1 MSKPTMTRR
10 RFLRDLG
17 VSAGAVPLLAGLD
30 TLYAKAQVPTV
41 PKKRFIVMYTPNGQ
55 LYSAW
60 RVPIAPTT
68 AGATAPFI
76 TDITTGPGL
85 AALSSPTTIW
95 GRTVASTAGAVA
107 PPLSSSA
114 SKLLILDRLS
124 MIAARPVYNDP
135 TAGSLTINGVTV
147 KASSVDGIPH
157 PGGHQKGMGS
167 LLTGQVLK
175 GGANN
180 FGSAGLGNGISI
192 DQVLANQL
200 FKGKVKFPSL
210 QLAVMGTNDLY
221 GYNDRQ
227 VDKEMSYTGPTSP
240 IVPVSDPF
248 VLFNTVFGA
257 GGGTGTAMGSGPTP
271 QQLADKSVLDAVQA
285 DFMRLQTKLSSADWQ
300 LLQQHQSAVRD
311 IETQLTSVFTLSCSA
326 PAAPAAPAGVNIT
339 NPTATLNWTEVPGIT
354 PISGKMLMDIMI
366 QAIACGLT
374 NIVTFQWTHSEDNL
388 SFPWLTLPAS
398 QCNLNGV
405 GHHNMSHERDPNLLI
420 VDGWYA
426 SQFNYMITQLDGIE
440 ESGMPGTKVLDNSLL
455 MYTSCLSDGSAHISD
470 NAYFALAGSN
480 GGYFTTG
487 KLIRYNSVYTP
498 LANDISDPTAAAAV
512 DPLSNEWYTKT
523 GAGGG
528 VQTAQQDQGKVGNPD
543 YSNNDLFASIF
554 DSFGLEMATVAPS
567 IADTRFFHGSLL
579 PGVKAG

>member
-1 MSKPTMTRR
+1 MVKPTMTRR
-10 RFLRDLG
+10 RFLRDIG

-41 PKKRFIVMYTPNGQ
+41 AKKRFIVMYTPNGQ
-55 LYSAW
+55 LYSSW
-60 RVPIAPTT
+60 RIPIDPTT
-68 AGATAPFI
+68 AGPTAPFI
-76 TDITTGPGL
+76 TDITTGAGL
-85 AALSSPTTIW
+85 AALSDPTTIW
-95 GRTVASTAGAVA
+95 GRTATPTAGAVA
-107 PPLSSSA
+107 PPLYNSA

-124 MIAARPVYNDP
+124 MIGGRPAYN
-135 TAGSLTINGVTV
+135 NG
-147 KASSVDGIPH
+147 H
-157 PGGHQKGMGS
+157 PGGHQKGMGA
-167 LLTGQVLK
+167 LLTGQVLQ
-175 GGANN
+175 GGDNN
-180 FGSAGLGNGISI
+180 FGNAGLANGISI
-192 DQVLANQL
+192 DQVLANTL

-221 GYNDRQ
+221 AYNDRQ
-227 VDKEMSYTGPTSP
+227 VDKEMSYAGPVTP

-257 GGGTGTAMGSGPTP
+257 GGGTSTATGSGPTP

-300 LLQQHQSAVRD
+300 LLQQHLTSVRD
-311 IETQLTSVFTLSCSA
+311 IETQLTSVFKLSCST
-326 PAAPAAPAGVNIT
+326 PSAPAAPAGVNIT
-339 NPTATLNWTEVPGIT
+339 GATATLNWTEVPGIT

-366 QAIACGLT
+366 QAVACGLT

-388 SFPWLTLPAS
+388 SFPWLTLPPS

-426 SQFNYMITQLDGIE
+426 SQFNYMITQLDGIQ
-440 ESGMPGTKVLDNSLL
+440 ESGMPGTTVLDNSLL

-480 GGYFTTG
+480 GGYFKTG
-487 KLIRYNSVYTP
+487 QLIRYNDVYTP
-498 LANDISDPTAAAAV
+498 LGVGV
-512 DPLSNEWYTKT
+512 DPLSNDWYTKT

-528 VQTAQQDQGKVGNPD
+528 VQTAQQDQGKVGDPD

-567 IADTRFFHGSLL
+567 MADPRFFHGNLL
-579 PGVKAG
+579 PGVKA

>member
-1 MSKPTMTRR
+1 MRNNMGKPTISRR

-55 LYSAW
+55 LYSSW
-60 RVPIAPTT
+60 RVPIDPAT
-68 AGATAPFI
+68 AGTTAPFI
-76 TDITTGPGL
+76 TDITTGAG
-85 AALSSPTTIW
+85 ATAFASPTTIW
-95 GRTVASTAGAVA
+95 GNKVTATGGAVA
-107 PPLSSSA
+107 PPLSNSA

-124 MIAARPVYNDP
+124 MIAGRPVYNDP
-135 TAGSLTINGVTV
+135 GAPSLTLNGVTV
-147 KASSVDGIPH
+147 KPSSVDGIPH

-192 DQVLANQL
+192 DQVLANNL

-221 GYNDRQ
+221 GYDDRQ
-227 VDKEMSYTGPTSP
+227 VDKEMSYSGPVDP

-257 GGGTGTAMGSGPTP
+257 PSTGTAMGSGPTP

-326 PAAPAAPAGVNIT
+326 PSAPAAPNGVTIT
-339 NPTATLNWTEVPGIT
+339 NPTATLNWTEVPGVT
-354 PISGKMLMDIMI
+354 PLSGKMLMDIMI
-366 QAIACGLT
+366 QAVACGLT

-388 SFPWLTLPAS
+388 SFPWLTLPPS
-398 QCNLNGV
+398 QCNLSGV

-420 VDGWYA
+420 VDSWYA
-426 SQFNYMITQLDGIE
+426 SQFNYMITQLDGIQ
-440 ESGMPGTKVLDNSLL
+440 ESGMPGTTVLDNSLL

-480 GGYFTTG
+480 GGYFKTG
-487 KLIRYNSVYTP
+487 KLIRFNDVYTP
-498 LANDISDPTAAAAV
+498 LGVGV

-528 VQTAQQDQGKVGNPD
+528 VQTAQQDQGKVGSPD
-543 YSNNDLFASIF
+543 LSNNDLFGSIF
-554 DSFGLEMATVAPS
+554 DSFGLVMETVAPT
-567 IADTRFFHGSLL
+567 IADPRFFHGNL
-579 PGVKAG
+579 PGVKVGS

>member
-1 MSKPTMTRR
+1 MNKPTMTRR

-30 TLYAKAQVPTV
+30 TLYAKAQGVPTV
-41 PKKRFIVMYTPNGQ
+41 PKKRFIVMYTPNGM

-60 RVPIAPTT
+60 RVPVDPTT
-68 AGATAPFI
+68 AGTSAPYI
-76 TDITTGPGL
+76 TDISDGTL
-85 AALSSPTTIW
+85 LNNPTTIW
-95 GRTVASTAGAVA
+95 GYKPTSTAGAVA
-107 PPLSSSA
+107 PPLYTNA

-124 MIAARPVYNDP
+124 MIGGRPAYN
-135 TAGSLTINGVTV
+135 AG
-147 KASSVDGIPH
+147 H
-157 PGGHQKGMGS
+157 PGGHQKGMGA

-175 GGANN
+175 GGDNN
-180 FGSAGLGNGISI
+180 FGNAGLANGISI
-192 DQVLANQL
+192 DQVLANTL

-227 VDKEMSYTGPTSP
+227 VDKEMSYTGPTDP

-257 GGGTGTAMGSGPTP
+257 GASTGTGSTTSMGPTP
-271 QQLADKSVLDAVQA
+271 QQLADKSILDAVQA
-285 DFMRLQTKLSSADWQ
+285 DFARLQPKLSMADWQ

-311 IETQLTSVFTLSCSA
+311 IETQLTSVFKLSCTAPTA
-326 PAAPAAPAGVNIT
+326 PAAPQGVNIA
-339 NPTATLNWTEVPGIT
+339 NSTATLNWTEVPGMT
-354 PISGKMLMDIMI
+354 PVSGKMLMDIMV
-366 QAIACGLT
+366 QAVACGLT

-398 QCNLNGV
+398 QCNLQGV

-420 VDGWYA
+420 VDSWYA
-426 SQFNYMITQLDGIE
+426 SQFNYMINQLAGIQ
-440 ESGMPGTKVLDNSLL
+440 ESGMPGTTVLDNSLL

-480 GGYFTTG
+480 GGYFKTG
-487 KLIRYNSVYTP
+487 KLIRFNSVYTP
-498 LANDISDPTAAAAV
+498 LGTGV

-543 YSNNDLFASIF
+543 LSNNDLFGSIF
-554 DSFGLEMATVAPS
+554 DSFGLDITTVAPT
-567 IADTRFFHGSLL
+567 IADSRFFHGNL
-579 PGVKAG
+579 PGVKVGS

>member
-1 MSKPTMTRR
+1 MVKSTMSRR

-41 PKKRFIVMYTPNGQ
+41 PKKRLIVMYTPNGQ
-55 LYSAW
+55 LYSSW
-60 RVPIAPTT
+60 RVPIDPAT
-68 AGATAPFI
+68 AGPTSPFI

-85 AALSSPTTIW
+85 AALSSNTTIW

-107 PPLSSSA
+107 PPLYNSA

-124 MIAARPVYNDP
+124 MIAGRPIYNDP
-135 TAGSLTINGVTV
+135 TAGTLTLNGTTV

-175 GGANN
+175 GGDNN
-180 FGSAGLGNGISI
+180 FGNAGLGNGISI
-192 DQVLANQL
+192 DQVLANNL
-200 FKGKVKFPSL
+200 FKGTVKFPSL

-221 GYNDRQ
+221 AYDDRQ
-227 VDKEMSYTGPTSP
+227 VDKEMSYTAPISP

-257 GGGTGTAMGSGPTP
+257 GGGTATATSGPTP
-271 QQLADKSVLDAVQA
+271 QQLVDKSVLDAVQA

-300 LLQQHQSAVRD
+300 LLQQHQTAVRD
-311 IETQLTSVFTLSCSA
+311 IETQLTSVFKLSCTAPSA
-326 PAAPAAPAGVNIT
+326 PAAPSGVNIT
-339 NPTATLNWTEVPGIT
+339 DATATLNWTEVPGIT

-366 QAIACGLT
+366 QAVACGLT

-388 SFPWLTLPAS
+388 SFPWLTLPPS

-426 SQFNYMITQLDGIE
+426 SQFNYMITQLDGIQ
-440 ESGMPGTKVLDNSLL
+440 ESGMPGTTVLDNSLL

-480 GGYFTTG
+480 GGYFKTG
-487 KLIRYNSVYTP
+487 QLIRYNDVYTP
-498 LANDISDPTAAAAV
+498 LGVGV
-512 DPLSNEWYTKT
+512 DPLSNDWYTKT

-528 VQTAQQDQGKVGNPD
+528 VQTAQQDQGKVGDPD

-567 IADTRFFHGSLL
+567 MADPRFFHGNLL
-579 PGVKAG
+579 PGVKA

>member
-1 MSKPTMTRR
+1 MGKPTMTRR

-30 TLYAKAQVPTV
+30 TLYAKAQTAAI

-55 LYSAW
+55 LYSSW
-60 RVPIAPTT
+60 RLPIDPMT
-68 AGATAPFI
+68 AGPTAPFI
-76 TDITTGPGL
+76 TDITTGAGL
-85 AALSSPTTIW
+85 AALSDPTTIW
-95 GRTVASTAGAVA
+95 GKTAMATAGAVA
-107 PPLSSSA
+107 PALYNSA

-124 MIAARPVYNDP
+124 MIGARPAYN
-135 TAGSLTINGVTV
+135 AN
-147 KASSVDGIPH
+147 H

-167 LLTGQVLK
+167 LLTGQVLQ
-175 GGANN
+175 GGDNN
-180 FGSAGLGNGISI
+180 FGNAGLANGISI
-192 DQVLANQL
+192 DQVLANTV

-210 QLAVMGTNDLY
+210 QLAVMGSNDLY

-227 VDKEMSYTGPTSP
+227 VDKEMSYAAPVTP

-257 GGGTGTAMGSGPTP
+257 GTTGTGTAMGSGPTP
-271 QQLADKSVLDAVQA
+271 QQLADKSILDAVQA

-311 IETQLTSVFTLSCSA
+311 IETQLTSVFTVSCST

-339 NPTATLNWTEVPGIT
+339 NATATLNWTEVPGMT
-354 PISGKMLMDIMI
+354 PVSGKMLMDIMI
-366 QAIACGLT
+366 QAVACGLT

-388 SFPWLTLPAS
+388 SFPWLTLPPS

-420 VDGWYA
+420 VDSWYA
-426 SQFNYMITQLDGIE
+426 SQFNYMITQLEGIQ
-440 ESGMPGTKVLDNSLL
+440 ESGMPGTTVLDNSLL

-480 GGYFTTG
+480 GGYFKTG
-487 KLIRYNSVYTP
+487 KLIRFNSIYTP
-498 LANDISDPTAAAAV
+498 LAVGA
-512 DPLSNEWYTKT
+512 DPLSNAWYTKT
-523 GAGGG
+523 GPGGG
-528 VQTAQQDQGKVGNPD
+528 VQTAQQDQGKVGTPNL
-543 YSNNDLFASIF
+543 SNNDLFGSIF
-554 DSFGLEMATVAPS
+554 DSFGLDMKTVAPT
-567 IADTRFFHGSLL
+567 IADSRFFHGNL
-579 PGVKAG
+579 PGVKVGT

>member
-1 MSKPTMTRR
+1 MGKPTMSRR

-17 VSAGAVPLLAGLD
+17 VSAGAVPLLTGLD
-30 TLYAKAQVPTV
+30 TLYAKAQTAVTTV

-55 LYSAW
+55 LYSSW
-60 RVPIAPTT
+60 RVPIDPAT
-68 AGATAPFI
+68 AGTTSPFI

-85 AALSSPTTIW
+85 AALQSDTTIW
-95 GRTVASTAGAVA
+95 GRTVTSTAGAVA
-107 PPLSSSA
+107 QPLSTSA

-124 MIAARPVYNDP
+124 MIAGRPIYNDP
-135 TAGSLTINGVTV
+135 TAGTLTINGTTV

-175 GGANN
+175 GGDNN
-180 FGSAGLGNGISI
+180 FGNAGLGNGISI
-192 DQVLANQL
+192 DQVLANTL

-221 GYNDRQ
+221 GYDDRQ
-227 VDKEMSYTGPTSP
+227 VDKEMSYTAPISP

-257 GGGTGTAMGSGPTP
+257 PSTGTATSGPTP

-311 IETQLTSVFTLSCSA
+311 IETQLTSVFTLSCST
-326 PAAPAAPAGVNIT
+326 PSAPAAPAGVNIT
-339 NPTATLNWTEVPGIT
+339 DATATLNWTEVPGMT
-354 PISGKMLMDIMI
+354 PVSGKMLMDIMI
-366 QAIACGLT
+366 QAVACGLT

-388 SFPWLTLPAS
+388 SFPWLTLPPS

-426 SQFNYMITQLDGIE
+426 SQFNYMITQLDGIQ
-440 ESGMPGTKVLDNSLL
+440 ESGMPGTTVLDNSLL

-480 GGYFTTG
+480 GGYFKTG
-487 KLIRYNSVYTP
+487 KLIRFNDVYTP
-498 LANDISDPTAAAAV
+498 LGVGV
-512 DPLSNEWYTKT
+512 DPLSNDWYTKT

-528 VQTAQQDQGKVGNPD
+528 VQTAQQDQGKVGDPD
-543 YSNNDLFASIF
+543 LSNNDLMGSIF
-554 DSFGLEMATVAPS
+554 DSFGLDIQTVAPS
-567 IADTRFFHGSLL
+567 IADSRFFHGNL
-579 PGVKAG
+579 PGVKVGS

>member
-1 MSKPTMTRR
+1 MGKPTMSRR

-17 VSAGAVPLLAGLD
+17 VSAGAVPLLTGLD
-30 TLYAKAQVPTV
+30 TLYAKAQTAVTTV

-55 LYSAW
+55 LYSSW
-60 RVPIAPTT
+60 RVPIDPAT
-68 AGATAPFI
+68 AGTTSPFI

-85 AALSSPTTIW
+85 AALQSDTTIW
-95 GRTVASTAGAVA
+95 GRTVTSTAGAVA
-107 PPLSSSA
+107 PPLSTSA

-124 MIAARPVYNDP
+124 MIAGRPIYNDP
-135 TAGSLTINGVTV
+135 TAGTLTINGTTV

-175 GGANN
+175 GGDNN
-180 FGSAGLGNGISI
+180 FGNAGLGNGISI
-192 DQVLANQL
+192 DQVLANTL

-221 GYNDRQ
+221 GYDDRQ
-227 VDKEMSYTGPTSP
+227 VDKEMSYTAPISP

-257 GGGTGTAMGSGPTP
+257 PSTGTATSGPTP

-311 IETQLTSVFTLSCSA
+311 IETQLTSVFTLSCST
-326 PAAPAAPAGVNIT
+326 PSAPAAPAGVNIT
-339 NPTATLNWTEVPGIT
+339 DATATLNWTEVPGMT
-354 PISGKMLMDIMI
+354 PVSGKMLMDIMI
-366 QAIACGLT
+366 QAVACGLT

-388 SFPWLTLPAS
+388 SFPWLTLPPS

-426 SQFNYMITQLDGIE
+426 SQFNYMITQLDGIQ
-440 ESGMPGTKVLDNSLL
+440 ESGMPGTTVLDNSLL
-455 MYTSCLSDGSAHISD
+455 MYSSCLSDGSAHISD

-480 GGYFTTG
+480 GGYFKTG
-487 KLIRYNSVYTP
+487 KLIRFNDVYTP
-498 LANDISDPTAAAAV
+498 LGVGV
-512 DPLSNEWYTKT
+512 DPLSNDWYTKT

-528 VQTAQQDQGKVGNPD
+528 VQTAQQDQGKVGSPD
-543 YSNNDLFASIF
+543 LSNNDLMGSIF
-554 DSFGLEMATVAPS
+554 DSFGLDIQTVAPS
-567 IADTRFFHGSLL
+567 IADSRFFHGNL
-579 PGVKAG
+579 PGVKVGS

>member
-1 MSKPTMTRR
+1 MGKPTMSRR

-17 VSAGAVPLLAGLD
+17 VSAGAVPLLTGLD
-30 TLYAKAQVPTV
+30 TLYAKAQTAVTTV

-55 LYSAW
+55 LYSSW
-60 RVPIAPTT
+60 RVPIDPAT
-68 AGATAPFI
+68 AGTTSPFI

-85 AALSSPTTIW
+85 AALQSDTTIW
-95 GRTVASTAGAVA
+95 GRTVTSTAGAVA
-107 PPLSSSA
+107 PPLSMSA

-124 MIAARPVYNDP
+124 MIAGRPIYNDP
-135 TAGSLTINGVTV
+135 TAGTLTINGTTV

-175 GGANN
+175 GGDNN
-180 FGSAGLGNGISI
+180 FGNAGLGNGISI
-192 DQVLANQL
+192 DQVLANTL

-221 GYNDRQ
+221 GYDDRQ
-227 VDKEMSYTGPTSP
+227 VDKEMSYTAPISP

-257 GGGTGTAMGSGPTP
+257 PSTGTATSGPTP

-311 IETQLTSVFTLSCSA
+311 IETQLTSVFTLSCST
-326 PAAPAAPAGVNIT
+326 PSAPAAPAGVNIT
-339 NPTATLNWTEVPGIT
+339 DATATLNWTEVPGMT
-354 PISGKMLMDIMI
+354 PVSGKMLMDIMI
-366 QAIACGLT
+366 QAVACGLT

-388 SFPWLTLPAS
+388 SFPWLTLPPS

-426 SQFNYMITQLDGIE
+426 SQFNYMITQLDGIQ
-440 ESGMPGTKVLDNSLL
+440 ESGMPGTTVLDNSLL

-480 GGYFTTG
+480 GGYFKTG
-487 KLIRYNSVYTP
+487 KLIRFNDVYTP
-498 LANDISDPTAAAAV
+498 LGVGV
-512 DPLSNEWYTKT
+512 DPLSNDWYTKT

-528 VQTAQQDQGKVGNPD
+528 VQTAQQDQGKVGDPD
-543 YSNNDLFASIF
+543 LSNNDLMGSIF
-554 DSFGLEMATVAPS
+554 DSFGLDIQTVAPS
-567 IADTRFFHGSLL
+567 IADSRFFHGNL
-579 PGVKAG
+579 PGVKVGS

>member
-1 MSKPTMTRR
+1 MGKPTMTRR

-17 VSAGAVPLLAGLD
+17 VSAGAVPLLTGLD
-30 TLYAKAQVPTV
+30 TLYAKAQAVASV

-55 LYSAW
+55 LYSSW
-60 RVPIAPTT
+60 RVPIDPAT
-68 AGATAPFI
+68 AGTTAPFI
-76 TDITTGPGL
+76 TDITTGAGL
-85 AALSSPTTIW
+85 AALQSDTTIW

-107 PPLSSSA
+107 PPLSTSA

-124 MIAARPVYNDP
+124 MIAGRPVYNDP
-135 TAGSLTINGVTV
+135 TAPSLTINGTTV
-147 KASSVDGIPH
+147 KSSSVDGIPH

-175 GGANN
+175 GGDNN
-180 FGSAGLGNGISI
+180 FGNAGLGNGISI
-192 DQVLANQL
+192 DQVLANTL

-221 GYNDRQ
+221 GYDDRQ
-227 VDKEMSYTGPTSP
+227 VDKEMSYTAPISP

-257 GGGTGTAMGSGPTP
+257 PSTGTATSGPTP

-311 IETQLTSVFTLSCSA
+311 IETQLTSVFVLSCST
-326 PAAPAAPAGVNIT
+326 PSAPAAPAGVNIT
-339 NPTATLNWTEVPGIT
+339 DATATLNWTEVPGMT
-354 PISGKMLMDIMI
+354 PVSGKMLMDIMI
-366 QAIACGLT
+366 QAVACGLT

-388 SFPWLTLPAS
+388 SFPWLTLPPS

-426 SQFNYMITQLDGIE
+426 SQFNYMITQLDGIQ
-440 ESGMPGTKVLDNSLL
+440 ESGMPGTTVLDNSLL

-480 GGYFTTG
+480 GGYFKTG
-487 KLIRYNSVYTP
+487 QLIRFNDVYTP
-498 LANDISDPTAAAAV
+498 LGVGV
-512 DPLSNEWYTKT
+512 DPLSNDWYTKT

-528 VQTAQQDQGKVGNPD
+528 VQTAQQDQGKVGSPD
-543 YSNNDLFASIF
+543 LSNNDLMGSIF
-554 DSFGLEMATVAPS
+554 DSFGLDIQTVAPS
-567 IADTRFFHGSLL
+567 IADPRFFHGNL
-579 PGVKAG
+579 PGVKVGS

>member
-1 MSKPTMTRR
+1 MGKPTMTRR

-17 VSAGAVPLLAGLD
+17 VSAGAVPLLTGLD
-30 TLYAKAQVPTV
+30 TLYAKAQAVASV

-55 LYSAW
+55 LYSSW
-60 RVPIAPTT
+60 RVPIDPAT
-68 AGATAPFI
+68 AGTTAPFI
-76 TDITTGPGL
+76 TDITTGAGL
-85 AALSSPTTIW
+85 AALQSDTTIW

-107 PPLSSSA
+107 PPLSTSA

-124 MIAARPVYNDP
+124 MIAGRPVYNDP
-135 TAGSLTINGVTV
+135 TAPSLTINGTTV
-147 KASSVDGIPH
+147 KSSSVDGIPH

-175 GGANN
+175 GGDNN
-180 FGSAGLGNGISI
+180 FGNAGLGNGISI
-192 DQVLANQL
+192 DQVLANTL

-221 GYNDRQ
+221 GYDDRQ
-227 VDKEMSYTGPTSP
+227 VDKEMSYTAPISP

-257 GGGTGTAMGSGPTP
+257 PSTGTATSGPTP

-300 LLQQHQSAVRD
+300 LLQQHQTAVRD
-311 IETQLTSVFTLSCSA
+311 IETQLTSVFKLSCTAPSA
-326 PAAPAAPAGVNIT
+326 PAAPSGVNIT
-339 NPTATLNWTEVPGIT
+339 DATATLNWTEVPGIT

-366 QAIACGLT
+366 QAVACGLT

-388 SFPWLTLPAS
+388 SFPWLTLPPS

-426 SQFNYMITQLDGIE
+426 SQFNYMITQLDGIQ
-440 ESGMPGTKVLDNSLL
+440 ESGMPGTTVLDNSLL

-480 GGYFTTG
+480 GGYFKTG
-487 KLIRYNSVYTP
+487 KLIRFNDVYTP
-498 LANDISDPTAAAAV
+498 LGVGV
-512 DPLSNEWYTKT
+512 DPLSNDWYTKT

-528 VQTAQQDQGKVGNPD
+528 VQTAQQDQGKVGDPD

-567 IADTRFFHGSLL
+567 MADPRFFHGNLL
-579 PGVKAG
+579 PGVKA

>member
-1 MSKPTMTRR
+1 MGKPTMTRR

-17 VSAGAVPLLAGLD
+17 VSAGAVPLLTGLD
-30 TLYAKAQVPTV
+30 TLYAKAQTAAI

-55 LYSAW
+55 LYSSW
-60 RVPIAPTT
+60 RVPIDPAT
-68 AGATAPFI
+68 AGTTAPFI
-76 TDITTGPGL
+76 TDITTGAGL
-85 AALSSPTTIW
+85 AALQSDTTIW

-107 PPLSSSA
+107 PPLSTSA

-124 MIAARPVYNDP
+124 MIAGRPVYNDP
-135 TAGSLTINGVTV
+135 TAPSLTINGTTV
-147 KASSVDGIPH
+147 KSSSVDGIPH

-175 GGANN
+175 GGDNN
-180 FGSAGLGNGISI
+180 FGNAGLGNGISI
-192 DQVLANQL
+192 DQVLANTL

-221 GYNDRQ
+221 GYDDRQ
-227 VDKEMSYTGPTSP
+227 VDKEMSYTAPISP

-257 GGGTGTAMGSGPTP
+257 PSTGTATSGPTP

-300 LLQQHQSAVRD
+300 LLQQHQTAVRD
-311 IETQLTSVFTLSCSA
+311 IETQLTSVFKLSCTAPSA
-326 PAAPAAPAGVNIT
+326 PAAPSGVNIT
-339 NPTATLNWTEVPGIT
+339 DATATLNWTEVPGIT

-366 QAIACGLT
+366 QAVACGLT

-388 SFPWLTLPAS
+388 SFPWLTLPPS

-426 SQFNYMITQLDGIE
+426 SQFNYMITQLDGIQ
-440 ESGMPGTKVLDNSLL
+440 ESGMPGTTVLDNSLL

-480 GGYFTTG
+480 GGYFKTG
-487 KLIRYNSVYTP
+487 KLIRFNDVYTP
-498 LANDISDPTAAAAV
+498 LGVGV
-512 DPLSNEWYTKT
+512 DPLSNDWYTKT

-528 VQTAQQDQGKVGNPD
+528 VQTAQQDQGKVGDPD

-567 IADTRFFHGSLL
+567 MADPRFFHGNLL
-579 PGVKAG
+579 PGVKA

>member
-1 MSKPTMTRR
+1 MGKPTMTRR

-17 VSAGAVPLLAGLD
+17 VSAGAVPLLTGLD
-30 TLYAKAQVPTV
+30 TLYAKAQTATI

-55 LYSAW
+55 LYSSW
-60 RVPIAPTT
+60 RVPIDPAT
-68 AGATAPFI
+68 AGTTSPFI
-76 TDITTGPGL
+76 TDITTGAGL
-85 AALSSPTTIW
+85 AALQSDTTIW
-95 GRTVASTAGAVA
+95 GRTVTSTAGAVA
-107 PPLSSSA
+107 PPLSTSA

-124 MIAARPVYNDP
+124 MIAGRPIYNDP
-135 TAGSLTINGVTV
+135 TAGTLTLNGTTV

-175 GGANN
+175 GGDNN
-180 FGSAGLGNGISI
+180 FGNAGLGNGISI
-192 DQVLANQL
+192 DQVLANTL

-221 GYNDRQ
+221 GYDDRQ
-227 VDKEMSYTGPTSP
+227 VDKEMSYTAPISP

-257 GGGTGTAMGSGPTP
+257 PSTGTATSGPTP

-311 IETQLTSVFTLSCSA
+311 IETQLTSVFTLSCST
-326 PAAPAAPAGVNIT
+326 PSAPAAPAGVNIT
-339 NPTATLNWTEVPGIT
+339 DATATLNWTEVPGMT
-354 PISGKMLMDIMI
+354 PVSGKMLMDIMI
-366 QAIACGLT
+366 QAVACGLT

-388 SFPWLTLPAS
+388 SFPWLTLPPS

-426 SQFNYMITQLDGIE
+426 SQFNYMITQLDGIQ
-440 ESGMPGTKVLDNSLL
+440 ESGMPGTTVLDNSLL

-480 GGYFTTG
+480 GGYFKTG
-487 KLIRYNSVYTP
+487 KLIRFNDVYTP
-498 LANDISDPTAAAAV
+498 LGVGV
-512 DPLSNEWYTKT
+512 DPLSNDWYTKT

-528 VQTAQQDQGKVGNPD
+528 VQTAQQDQGKVGDPD
-543 YSNNDLFASIF
+543 LSNNDLMGSIF
-554 DSFGLEMATVAPS
+554 DSFGLDIQTVAPS
-567 IADTRFFHGSLL
+567 IADSRFFHGNL
-579 PGVKAG
+579 PGVKVGS

>member
-1 MSKPTMTRR
+1 MRKPTMTRR

-17 VSAGAVPLLAGLD
+17 VSAGAVPLLAGMD
-30 TLYAKAQVPTV
+30 SLYAKAQTAGTVATV
-41 PKKRFIVMYTPNGQ
+41 PKQRFIVMYTPNGQ
-55 LYSAW
+55 LYSSW
-60 RVPIAPTT
+60 RVPIDPAT
-68 AGATAPFI
+68 AGPTSPFV

-85 AALSSPTTIW
+85 AALSSDTTIW

-107 PPLSSSA
+107 PPLYNSA

-124 MIAARPVYNDP
+124 MIAARPIYNDP
-135 TAGSLTINGVTV
+135 TAGTLTLNGTTV

-175 GGANN
+175 GGDNN
-180 FGSAGLGNGISI
+180 FGNAGLGNGISI
-192 DQVLANQL
+192 DQVLANTL

-221 GYNDRQ
+221 AYDDRQ
-227 VDKEMSYTGPTSP
+227 VDKEMSYTAPISP

-257 GGGTGTAMGSGPTP
+257 GGGTGTATGSGPTP
-271 QQLADKSVLDAVQA
+271 QQLIDKSVLDAVQA

-300 LLQQHQSAVRD
+300 LLQQHQTAVRD
-311 IETQLTSVFTLSCSA
+311 IETQLTSVFKLSCTA
-326 PAAPAAPAGVNIT
+326 PSMPAAPAGVNIT
-339 NPTATLNWTEVPGIT
+339 DATATLNWTEVPGIT

-366 QAIACGLT
+366 QAVACGLT

-388 SFPWLTLPAS
+388 SFPWLTLPPS

-426 SQFNYMITQLDGIE
+426 SQFNYMITQLDGIQ
-440 ESGMPGTKVLDNSLL
+440 ESGMPGTTVLDNSLL

-480 GGYFTTG
+480 GGYFKTG
-487 KLIRYNSVYTP
+487 QLIRYNDVYTP
-498 LANDISDPTAAAAV
+498 LGVGV
-512 DPLSNEWYTKT
+512 DPLSNDWYTKT
-523 GAGGG
+523 GTGGG
-528 VQTAQQDQGKVGNPD
+528 VQTAQQDQGKVGDPD

-567 IADTRFFHGSLL
+567 MADPRFFHGNLL
-579 PGVKAG
+579 PGVKA

>member
-1 MSKPTMTRR
+1 MGKPTMTRR

-55 LYSAW
+55 LYSSW
-60 RVPIAPTT
+60 RLPINPST
-68 AGATAPFI
+68 AGTTAPFI
-76 TDITTGPGL
+76 TDITTGAGL
-85 AALSSPTTIW
+85 AALSDPSTIW
-95 GRTVASTAGAVA
+95 GRTVTSTSGAVA
-107 PPLSSSA
+107 PPLYKSA
-114 SKLLILDRLS
+114 DKLLILDRLS
-124 MIAARPVYNDP
+124 MIAGRPVYNDP
-135 TAGSLTINGVTV
+135 TANKLTINGVTV
-147 KASSVDGIPH
+147 NPSSVDGVPH

-175 GGANN
+175 GGENN

-192 DQVLANQL
+192 DQVLANSL

-210 QLAVMGTNDLY
+210 QIAVMGTNDLY
-221 GYNDRQ
+221 SYSDRQ
-227 VDKEMSYTGPTSP
+227 DDKEMSYSGPSMP
-240 IVPVSDPF
+240 LVPVSDPF
-248 VLFNTVFGA
+248 VLFNTVFGTA
-257 GGGTGTAMGSGPTP
+257 TAGTGTTMGGPTP

-326 PAAPAAPAGVNIT
+326 PSAPAAPAGVTIT

-366 QAIACGLT
+366 QAVACGLT

-388 SFPWLTLPAS
+388 SFPWLTLPPS

-420 VDGWYA
+420 VDAWYA
-426 SQFNYMITQLDGIE
+426 SQFNYMITQLDGIQ
-440 ESGMPGTKVLDNSLL
+440 ESGMPGTTVLDNSLL

-480 GGYFTTG
+480 GGYFKTG
-487 KLIRYNSVYTP
+487 KVIRFNNVYTP
-498 LANDISDPTAAAAV
+498 LGNDVSNPTAAAAV
-512 DPLSNEWYTKT
+512 DPLSNAWYTKT

-543 YSNNDLFASIF
+543 LSNNDLFGSIF
-554 DSFGLEMATVAPS
+554 DSFGLQIQTAAPT
-567 IADTRFFHGSLL
+567 IADPRFFHGNL
-579 PGVKAG
+579 PGVKVGT

>member
-1 MSKPTMTRR
+1 MGKPTMTRR

-30 TLYAKAQVPTV
+30 TLYAKAQTAAI

-55 LYSAW
+55 LYSSW
-60 RVPIAPTT
+60 RLPIDPMT
-68 AGATAPFI
+68 AGPTAPFI
-76 TDITTGPGL
+76 TDITTGAGL
-85 AALSSPTTIW
+85 AALSDPTTIW
-95 GRTVASTAGAVA
+95 GKTAMATAGAVA
-107 PPLSSSA
+107 PALYNSA

-124 MIAARPVYNDP
+124 MIGARPAYN
-135 TAGSLTINGVTV
+135 AN
-147 KASSVDGIPH
+147 H

-167 LLTGQVLK
+167 LLTGQVLQ
-175 GGANN
+175 GGDNN
-180 FGSAGLGNGISI
+180 FGNAGLGNGISI
-192 DQVLANQL
+192 DQVLANTV

-227 VDKEMSYTGPTSP
+227 VDKEMSYAAPVTP

-257 GGGTGTAMGSGPTP
+257 GTTGTAMGSGPTA

-311 IETQLTSVFTLSCSA
+311 IETQLTSVFTLSCST
-326 PAAPAAPAGVNIT
+326 PAAPAAPAGVDIT
-339 NPTATLNWTEVPGIT
+339 NATATLNWTEVPGMT
-354 PISGKMLMDIMI
+354 PVSGKMLMDIMI
-366 QAIACGLT
+366 QAVACGLT

-388 SFPWLTLPAS
+388 SFPWLTLPPS

-420 VDGWYA
+420 VDSWYA
-426 SQFNYMITQLDGIE
+426 SQFNYMITQLDGIQ
-440 ESGMPGTKVLDNSLL
+440 ESGMPGTTVLDNSLL

-480 GGYFTTG
+480 GGYFKTG
-487 KLIRYNSVYTP
+487 QLIRFNSVYTP
-498 LANDISDPTAAAAV
+498 LGVGV
-512 DPLSNEWYTKT
+512 DPLSNAWYTKT
-523 GAGGG
+523 GSGGG
-528 VQTAQQDQGKVGNPD
+528 VQTAQQDQGKVGSPD
-543 YSNNDLFASIF
+543 LSNNDLFGSIF
-554 DSFGLEMATVAPS
+554 DSFGLDITTVAPT
-567 IADTRFFHGSLL
+567 IADSRFFHGNL
-579 PGVKAG
+579 PGVKVGT

>member
-1 MSKPTMTRR
+1 MGKPTMTRR

-17 VSAGAVPLLAGLD
+17 VSAGAVPLLTGLD
-30 TLYAKAQVPTV
+30 TLYAKAQTAGTV
-41 PKKRFIVMYTPNGQ
+41 GAIPKKRFIVMYTPNGQ
-55 LYSAW
+55 LYSSW
-60 RVPIAPTT
+60 RVPIDPAT
-68 AGATAPFI
+68 AGTTAPFI

-85 AALSSPTTIW
+85 AALQSDTTIW

-107 PPLSSSA
+107 PPLSTSA

-124 MIAARPVYNDP
+124 MIAGRPVYNDP
-135 TAGSLTINGVTV
+135 TAGSLTINGTTV
-147 KASSVDGIPH
+147 QASSVDGIPH

-175 GGANN
+175 GGDNN
-180 FGSAGLGNGISI
+180 FGNAGLGNGISI
-192 DQVLANQL
+192 DQVLANTL

-221 GYNDRQ
+221 GYDDRQ
-227 VDKEMSYTGPTSP
+227 VDKEMSYTAPISP

-257 GGGTGTAMGSGPTP
+257 ATTGTATSSGPTP

-311 IETQLTSVFTLSCSA
+311 IETQLTSVFTLSCATPS
-326 PAAPAAPAGVNIT
+326 APAAPAGVNIT
-339 NPTATLNWTEVPGIT
+339 DATATLNWTEVPGMT
-354 PISGKMLMDIMI
+354 PVSGKMLMDIMI
-366 QAIACGLT
+366 QAVACGLT

-388 SFPWLTLPAS
+388 SFPWLTLPPS

-426 SQFNYMITQLDGIE
+426 SQFNYMITQLDGIQ
-440 ESGMPGTKVLDNSLL
+440 ESGMPGTTILDNSLL

-480 GGYFTTG
+480 GGYFKTG
-487 KLIRYNSVYTP
+487 QLIRFNDVYTP
-498 LANDISDPTAAAAV
+498 LGVGV
-512 DPLSNEWYTKT
+512 DPLSNDWYTKT

-528 VQTAQQDQGKVGNPD
+528 VQTAQQDQGKVGSPD
-543 YSNNDLFASIF
+543 LSNNDLMGSIF
-554 DSFGLEMATVAPS
+554 DSFGLDIQTVAPS
-567 IADTRFFHGSLL
+567 IADSRFFHCNLPCVKVGS
-579 PGVKAG
+579 

>member
-1 MSKPTMTRR
+1 MGKPTMTRR

-30 TLYAKAQVPTV
+30 TLYAKAQTAAI

-55 LYSAW
+55 LYSSW
-60 RVPIAPTT
+60 RLPIDPMT
-68 AGATAPFI
+68 AGPTAPFI
-76 TDITTGPGL
+76 TDITTGAGL
-85 AALSSPTTIW
+85 AALSDPTTIW
-95 GRTVASTAGAVA
+95 GKTAMATAGAVA
-107 PPLSSSA
+107 PALYNSA

-124 MIAARPVYNDP
+124 MIGARPAYN
-135 TAGSLTINGVTV
+135 AN
-147 KASSVDGIPH
+147 H

-167 LLTGQVLK
+167 LLTGQVLQ
-175 GGANN
+175 GGDNN
-180 FGSAGLGNGISI
+180 FGNAGLGNGISI
-192 DQVLANQL
+192 DQVLANTV

-227 VDKEMSYTGPTSP
+227 VDKEMSYAAPVTP

-257 GGGTGTAMGSGPTP
+257 GTTGTAMGSGPTA

-311 IETQLTSVFTLSCSA
+311 IETQLTSVFTLSCST
-326 PAAPAAPAGVNIT
+326 PAAPAAPAGVDIT
-339 NPTATLNWTEVPGIT
+339 NATATLNWTEVPGMT
-354 PISGKMLMDIMI
+354 PVSGKMLMDIMI
-366 QAIACGLT
+366 QAVACGLT

-388 SFPWLTLPAS
+388 SFPWLTLPPS

-420 VDGWYA
+420 VDSWYA
-426 SQFNYMITQLDGIE
+426 SQFNYMVTQLDGIQ
-440 ESGMPGTKVLDNSLL
+440 ESGMPGTTVLDNSLL

-480 GGYFTTG
+480 GGYFKTG
-487 KLIRYNSVYTP
+487 QLIRFNSVYTP
-498 LANDISDPTAAAAV
+498 LGVGV
-512 DPLSNEWYTKT
+512 DPLSNAWYTKT
-523 GAGGG
+523 GSGGG
-528 VQTAQQDQGKVGNPD
+528 VQTAQQDQGKVGSPD
-543 YSNNDLFASIF
+543 LSNNDLFGSIF
-554 DSFGLEMATVAPS
+554 DSFGLDITTVAPT
-567 IADTRFFHGSLL
+567 IADSRFFHGNL
-579 PGVKAG
+579 PGVKVGT

>member
-1 MSKPTMTRR
+1 MGKPTMSRR

-17 VSAGAVPLLAGLD
+17 VSAGAVPLLTGLD
-30 TLYAKAQVPTV
+30 TLYAKAQTAVTTV

-55 LYSAW
+55 LYSSW
-60 RVPIAPTT
+60 RVPIDPAT
-68 AGATAPFI
+68 AGTTSPFI

-85 AALSSPTTIW
+85 AALQSDTTIW
-95 GRTVASTAGAVA
+95 GRTVTSTAGAVA
-107 PPLSSSA
+107 PPLSMSA

-124 MIAARPVYNDP
+124 MIAGRPIYNDP
-135 TAGSLTINGVTV
+135 TAGTLTINGTTV

-175 GGANN
+175 GGDNN
-180 FGSAGLGNGISI
+180 FGNAGLGNGISI
-192 DQVLANQL
+192 DQVLANTL

-221 GYNDRQ
+221 GYDDRQ
-227 VDKEMSYTGPTSP
+227 VDKEMSYTAPISP

-257 GGGTGTAMGSGPTP
+257 PSTGTATSGPTP

-311 IETQLTSVFTLSCSA
+311 IETQLTSVFTLSCST
-326 PAAPAAPAGVNIT
+326 PSAPAAPAGVNIT
-339 NPTATLNWTEVPGIT
+339 DATATLNWTEVPGMT
-354 PISGKMLMDIMI
+354 PVSGKMLMDIMI
-366 QAIACGLT
+366 QAVACGLT

-388 SFPWLTLPAS
+388 SFPWLTLPPS

-426 SQFNYMITQLDGIE
+426 SQFNYMITQLDGIQ
-440 ESGMPGTKVLDNSLL
+440 ESGMPGTTVLDNSLL
-455 MYTSCLSDGSAHISD
+455 MYSSCLSDGSAHISD

-480 GGYFTTG
+480 GGYFKSG
-487 KLIRYNSVYTP
+487 KLIRFNDVYTP
-498 LANDISDPTAAAAV
+498 LGVGV
-512 DPLSNEWYTKT
+512 DPLSNDWYTKT

-528 VQTAQQDQGKVGNPD
+528 VQTAQQDQGKVGSPD
-543 YSNNDLFASIF
+543 LSNNDLMGSIF
-554 DSFGLEMATVAPS
+554 DSFGLDMQTVAPT
-567 IADTRFFHGSLL
+567 IADSRFFHGNL
-579 PGVKAG
+579 PGVKIGS

>member
-1 MSKPTMTRR
+1 M
-10 RFLRDLG
+10 
-17 VSAGAVPLLAGLD
+17 
-30 TLYAKAQVPTV
+30 
-41 PKKRFIVMYTPNGQ
+41 
-55 LYSAW
+55 
-60 RVPIAPTT
+60 
-68 AGATAPFI
+68 
-76 TDITTGPGL
+76 TDITTGAGL
-85 AALSSPTTIW
+85 TALSDPTTIW
-95 GRTVASTAGAVA
+95 GKQVTSTAGAVA
-107 PPLSSSA
+107 PPLYKSA
-114 SKLLILDRLS
+114 DKLLILDRLS
-124 MIAARPVYNDP
+124 MIAGRPVYNDP
-135 TAGSLTINGVTV
+135 GAPKLTINGVTV
-147 KASSVDGIPH
+147 NPSSVDGVPH

-192 DQVLANQL
+192 DQVLANTV

-227 VDKEMSYTGPTSP
+227 VDKQMSYTGPTAP

-257 GGGTGTAMGSGPTP
+257 GGGTGSTMGGPTP

-285 DFMRLQTKLSSADWQ
+285 DFARLQTKLSSADWQ

-326 PAAPAAPAGVNIT
+326 PSAPAAPAGVAIT
-339 NPTATLNWTEVPGIT
+339 DPTATLKWTEVPGIT

-366 QAIACGLT
+366 QAVACGLT

-388 SFPWLTLPAS
+388 SYPWLTLPPS

-420 VDGWYA
+420 VDAWYA
-426 SQFNYMITQLDGIE
+426 SQFNYMITQLDIIP
-440 ESGMPGTKVLDNSLL
+440 ESGMPGTTVLDNSLL

-470 NAYFALAGSN
+470 NAYFALAGGN
-480 GGYFTTG
+480 GGYFKTG
-487 KLIRYNSVYTP
+487 KVIRFNNVYTP
-498 LANDISDPTAAAAV
+498 LGV
-512 DPLSNEWYTKT
+512 GMDPLSNAWYTKT
-523 GAGGG
+523 GPGGG

-543 YSNNDLFASIF
+543 YSNNDLFGSIF
-554 DSFGLEMATVAPS
+554 DSFGLDMKTAAPT
-567 IADTRFFHGSLL
+567 IADPRFFHGNL
-579 PGVKAG
+579 PAVKVGT

>member
-1 MSKPTMTRR
+1 MGKPTMSRR

-17 VSAGAVPLLAGLD
+17 VSAGAVPLLTGLD
-30 TLYAKAQVPTV
+30 TLYAKAQTAVTTV
-41 PKKRFIVMYTPNGQ
+41 PKKRFIVMYT
-55 LYSAW
+55 S
-60 RVPIAPTT
+60 
-68 AGATAPFI
+68 PFI

-85 AALSSPTTIW
+85 AALQSDTTIW
-95 GRTVASTAGAVA
+95 GRTVTSTAGAVA
-107 PPLSSSA
+107 PPLSTSA

-124 MIAARPVYNDP
+124 MIAGRPIYNDP
-135 TAGSLTINGVTV
+135 TAGTLTINGTTV

-175 GGANN
+175 GGDNN
-180 FGSAGLGNGISI
+180 FGNAGLGNGISI
-192 DQVLANQL
+192 DQVLANTL

-221 GYNDRQ
+221 GYDDRQ
-227 VDKEMSYTGPTSP
+227 VDKEMSYTAPISP

-257 GGGTGTAMGSGPTP
+257 PSTGTATSGPTP

-311 IETQLTSVFTLSCSA
+311 IETQLTSVFTLSCST
-326 PAAPAAPAGVNIT
+326 PSAPAAPAGVNIT
-339 NPTATLNWTEVPGIT
+339 DATATLNWTEVPGMT
-354 PISGKMLMDIMI
+354 PVSGKMLMDIMI
-366 QAIACGLT
+366 QAVACGLT

-388 SFPWLTLPAS
+388 SFPWLTLPPS

-426 SQFNYMITQLDGIE
+426 SQFNYMITQLDGIQ
-440 ESGMPGTKVLDNSLL
+440 ESGMPGTTVLDNSLL
-455 MYTSCLSDGSAHISD
+455 MYSSCLSDGSAHISD

-480 GGYFTTG
+480 GGYFKSG
-487 KLIRYNSVYTP
+487 KLIRFNDVYTP
-498 LANDISDPTAAAAV
+498 LGVGV
-512 DPLSNEWYTKT
+512 DPLSNDWYTKT

-528 VQTAQQDQGKVGNPD
+528 VQTAQQDQGKVGSPD
-543 YSNNDLFASIF
+543 LSNNDLMGSIF
-554 DSFGLEMATVAPS
+554 DSFGLDMQTVAPT
-567 IADTRFFHGSLL
+567 IADSRFFHGNL
-579 PGVKAG
+579 PGVKIGS